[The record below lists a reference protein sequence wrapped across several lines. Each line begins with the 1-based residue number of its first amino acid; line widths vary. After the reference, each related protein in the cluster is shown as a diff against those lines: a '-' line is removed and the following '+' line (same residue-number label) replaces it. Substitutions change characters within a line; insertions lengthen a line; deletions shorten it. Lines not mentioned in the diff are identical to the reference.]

1 MSPDSGYQTP
11 RAFRAALTDRIRERA
26 KGGHWTVQQL
36 QRQFAYDRLLER
48 LYLVDDGWIVK
59 GAVAL
64 MARGLGVR
72 GSLDIDVYREV
83 SKDVAVADVQK
94 AATLD
99 VDWMSFELGS
109 PEPIND
115 GSGAR
120 LKVRAIIGGSTWAE
134 FSIDLVGADLRMT
147 GQPEDVPPLARGVM
161 PDVKQRGY
169 RAYPIVDHVA
179 DKVAAIFELHGPSRR
194 SSSRYRDLIDLIAIA
209 TGATIDAAPQRVAL
223 QSEFERRGLAWPER
237 FIVPDETS
245 WRAGYEAE
253 ARQSLLMTAT
263 TIDDALAI
271 VVPFIDPLFDGS
283 ASGQWRDGAW
293 AGPAA

>member
-1 MSPDSGYQTP
+1 MSPDSSYQTP
-11 RAFRAALTDRIRERA
+11 RAFRAALTDRIRQRA
-26 KGGHWTVQQL
+26 KDGPWTVQQL

-59 GAVAL
+59 GAIAL

-194 SSSRYRDLIDLIAIA
+194 SSSRYRDLIDLVAIA
-209 TGATIDAAPQRVAL
+209 TGTTIDAAPQRVAL

-263 TIDDALAI
+263 TLDGALAI
-271 VVPFIDPLFDGS
+271 VVPFSDPLFDGR
-283 ASGQWRDGAW
+283 AS
-293 AGPAA
+293 